1 MSTAVDYEVII
12 VGGGPVGLLLGN
24 LLGHGG
30 IRTLLVEKNLA
41 TPRQSMAIG
50 ITPPSLEI
58 LSRVGLDETF
68 IKEAVKVDHACIFE
82 EKKLRGELRFNSL
95 AGRYPFILS
104 LPLAKTNS
112 LLEKNLERFSSV
124 RIQHHCQYLNAE
136 EEQNNV
142 NVVLRRAGDK
152 DQLQTTRILVGC
164 DGHRSDVRTSAAIP
178 CIETKT
184 YPQSFIMADFY
195 DRTDFGS
202 KAHLYFNR
210 AGALE
215 SFPLPE
221 NLRRWI
227 LQLDQG
233 QNRTDVDT
241 LIDGIRRRSGLDLAP
256 ADGGELNSFSVHRF
270 VCSRYFAGKIA
281 LCGDAAHVMSPIGGQ
296 GMNTGIADAE
306 FLADVLIRHLRQSQ
320 DLATLLRHYDHV
332 RRKAFTVAANR
343 AARGMWLG
351 TRRGRTASFLRG
363 LGIRILL
370 GSGLHKR
377 LPPYFSMQTIPG
389 RSLSAGDFS
398 TGVPG

>member
-1 MSTAVDYEVII
+1 MSAATDYEVVV
-12 VGGGPVGLLLGN
+12 VGGGPVGLLLSN

-30 IRTLLVEKNLA
+30 IRTLLVEKKGGA
-41 TPRQSMAIG
+41 PRQSMAIG

-58 LSRVGLDETF
+58 LSRVGLDKTF
-68 IKEAVKVDHACIFE
+68 IKQAVKIDHACIFE
-82 EKKLRGELRFNSL
+82 EKKLRGELGFNSL

-104 LPLAKTNS
+104 LPQATTVS

-124 RIQHHCQYLNAE
+124 RVKRHCHYLHAE

-142 NVVLRRAGDK
+142 NVVLRPAGDK

-178 CIETKT
+178 CIETRT

-210 AGALE
+210 GGALE

-233 QNRTDVDT
+233 QNRADVDT
-241 LIDGIRRRSGLDLAP
+241 LIDGIERRSGLNLLP
-256 ADGGELNSFSVHRF
+256 ADCGETNLFSVHRF
-270 VCSRYFAGKIA
+270 VSKRYFAGNIA

-296 GMNTGIADAE
+296 GMNTGFADAE
-306 FLADVLIRHLRQSQ
+306 YLGDILIRHLRQSE
-320 DLATLLRHYDHV
+320 DLDVLLKGYDQI
-332 RRKAFTVAANR
+332 RRKAFAVAANR

-363 LGIRILL
+363 LGISILL
-370 GSGLHKR
+370 NTPLRNS
-377 LPPYFSMQTIPG
+377 LPPYFAMQTIPG
-389 RSLSAGDFS
+389 RSLPAHHCS
-398 TGVPG
+398 TEVP

>member
-1 MSTAVDYEVII
+1 MGAAAAYEVII

-24 LLGHGG
+24 LLGDCG
-30 IRTLLVEKNLA
+30 IRTLLVEKNLTA
-41 TPRQSMAIG
+41 PRQSMAIG

-58 LSRVGLDETF
+58 LSRIGLAETF
-68 IKEAVKVDHACIFE
+68 INEGVTVDHACIFE
-82 EKKLRGELRFNSL
+82 EKELRGELRFNAL

-104 LPLAKTNS
+104 LPQAKTVS
-112 LLEKNLERFSSV
+112 LLEKNLKRFSSV
-124 RIQHHCQYLNAE
+124 TIQRHCHYVNAE

-142 NVVLRRAGDK
+142 NVVLRPAGDK

-164 DGHRSDVRTSAAIP
+164 DGHRSDVRNSAAIP
-178 CIETKT
+178 CIETRT
-184 YPQSFIMADFY
+184 YPEHFVMADFH

-227 LQLDQG
+227 LQLDQR
-233 QNRTDVDT
+233 QNRADVNT
-241 LIDGIRRRSGLDLAP
+241 LIDGIKRRAGLDLLP
-256 ADGGELNSFSVHRF
+256 ADCGELNSFRVHRF

-320 DLATLLRHYDHV
+320 DLATLLRRYDHV
-332 RRKAFTVAANR
+332 RRRAFTVAANR

-363 LGIRILL
+363 LGIRVLL
-370 GSGLHKR
+370 GNGLNKR
-377 LPPYFSMQTIPG
+377 LPPYFAMQTIPG
-389 RSLSAGDFS
+389 RSLAESDFS
-398 TGVPG
+398 TEAPG